1 MDWSKEAIMILAQ
14 IALLRNV
21 CLTTFAY
28 GRGRTAVVLL
38 VFSLLL
44 PGLAA
49 AESGAQSAARRG
61 KIYFFSK
68 DYDKAYDAFNEAF
81 LADPS
86 NVGVSFYLGRS
97 AFFKGDYEMA
107 IMAFDRVLIMSPDS
121 ILMLLSCL
129 VV

>member
-61 KIYFFSK
+61 KIFFS
-68 DYDKAYDAFNEAF
+68 
-81 LADPS
+81 P
-86 NVGVSFYLGRS
+86 RITIRP
-97 AFFKGDYEMA
+97 M
-107 IMAFDRVLIMSPDS
+107 MP
-121 ILMLLSCL
+121 LMRRFWQTPLMWT
-129 VV
+129 